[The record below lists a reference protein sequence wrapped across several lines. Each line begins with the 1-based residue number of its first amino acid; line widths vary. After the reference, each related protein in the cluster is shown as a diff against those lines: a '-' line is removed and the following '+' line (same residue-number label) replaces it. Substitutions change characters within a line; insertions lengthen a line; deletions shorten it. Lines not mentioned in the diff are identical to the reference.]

1 MASSEVFIIFVS
13 SGFSEYCYNRE
24 IERGGEKRRRG
35 EEEKRRRGE
44 EERRGR
50 GREGGEREREGDRDK
65 EK

>member
-24 IERGGEKRRRG
+24 IERGGG
-35 EEEKRRRGE
+35 EEKRRRGE

-50 GREGGEREREGDRDK
+50 GGEGGGRAREGDRDK